1 MVAEEK
7 NLNRDFEIVDGKGYQ
22 MEKATALANVGVKR
36 SADMFAATVVATNT
50 HKISQKQQRLELL
63 KNMPNQVERVNKLL
77 DKIDQLEE
85 EKQCVKEVCNDAIM
99 KQINF
104 HNEDEIGNHAN
115 KILKHFLT
123 C

>member
-1 MVAEEK
+1 
-7 NLNRDFEIVDGKGYQ
+7 

-50 HKISQKQQRLELL
+50 HTKSMEMILEEISQKQQRLDLL
-63 KNMPNQVERVNKLL
+63 RNMPGQETRVNKLL
-77 DKIDQLEE
+77 DEIDQLEE
-85 EKQCVKEVCNDAIM
+85 EKQRVKEVRNEAIV

-115 KILKHFLT
+115 KILKRFLT
-123 C
+123 R